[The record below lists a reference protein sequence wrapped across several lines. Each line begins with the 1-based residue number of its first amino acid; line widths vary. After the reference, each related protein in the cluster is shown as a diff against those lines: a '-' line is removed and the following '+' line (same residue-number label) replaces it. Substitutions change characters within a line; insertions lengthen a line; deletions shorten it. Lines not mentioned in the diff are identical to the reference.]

1 MEEKNSTFKRNA
13 MLVGGIGGAVV
24 GLLAA
29 IIFVKAAED
38 EADDN
43 DGEISLT
50 PAKGL
55 QIGMLVVGLLR
66 QLSSL

>member
-29 IIFVKAAED
+29 TIFLKAAED
-38 EADDN
+38 EAGDS
-43 DGEISLT
+43 DGEISIT
-50 PAKGL
+50 PTKGL

>member
-1 MEEKNSTFKRNA
+1 MEDKNNTFKRNA
-13 MLVGGIGGAVV
+13 MLLGGIGGALVGVV
-24 GLLAA
+24 AA
-29 IIFVKAAED
+29 VIFVKAAEE
-38 EADDN
+38 EAVDT
-43 DGEISLT
+43 DGEISIT

>member
-13 MLVGGIGGAVV
+13 MLVGGLGGAVI

-29 IIFVKAAED
+29 IIFVKTAED
-38 EADDN
+38 EAHEN
-43 DGEISLT
+43 DSEISLT

>member
-1 MEEKNSTFKRNA
+1 MEENNTTFKRNA

-29 IIFVKAAED
+29 VIFVKAAED
-38 EADDN
+38 EAVEN
-43 DGEISLT
+43 DGEIALT
-50 PAKGL
+50 PTKGL